1 MKGESLYQMLCV
13 VLGSI
18 VLMPLVFS
26 GLQGIDLGSLPL
38 IREWIQGVIK
48 DFSSAYVTP
57 KYVAIDLQS
66 WYRQPRYVYSFG

>member
-1 MKGESLYQMLCV
+1 
-13 VLGSI
+13 VLRI
-18 VLMPLVFS
+18 VLKQRLPHAFLFS
-26 GLQGIDLGSLPL
+26 GLQGIDLGSVPL

-66 WYRQPRYVYSFG
+66 WYQQPR